1 MRCSNTTVL
10 SFKNHSLNSFSPI
23 TSYNNYTSFTI
34 SYFLLAIM
42 SCQFVISTHVHQ
54 CKWVSYSESP
64 FYHRVHRSTTS
75 PRPSGAMRLAATRAE
90 VGRRVSSL
98 AKAPGFWSAQLPS
111 FGVRDV
117 IWCHQHEAS
126 FIYNYLSIS
135 MYYIVI
141 LWYINMS
148 THVCKYID
156 SNFSEKWKTRGDRFW
171 QIEPGEIENPARAPN
186 QRQPARKEPLG
197 PEIAAEE
204 VRNWG
209 SIQQAKT
216 GNI

>member
-42 SCQFVISTHVHQ
+42 SYQFVISTHVHQ

-75 PRPSGAMRLAATRAE
+75 PRNRWRNALGRHQSRGGKEGVVLGEGPRFLKCPAA
-90 VGRRVSSL
+90 
-98 AKAPGFWSAQLPS
+98 S

-148 THVCKYID
+148 THVCKYM
-156 SNFSEKWKTRGDRFW
+156 
-171 QIEPGEIENPARAPN
+171 
-186 QRQPARKEPLG
+186 
-197 PEIAAEE
+197 
-204 VRNWG
+204 
-209 SIQQAKT
+209 
-216 GNI
+216 